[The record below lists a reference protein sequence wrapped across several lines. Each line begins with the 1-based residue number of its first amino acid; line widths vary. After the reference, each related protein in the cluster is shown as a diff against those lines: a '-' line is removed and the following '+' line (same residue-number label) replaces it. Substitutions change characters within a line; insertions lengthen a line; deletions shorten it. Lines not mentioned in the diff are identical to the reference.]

1 MNINEL
7 IKKHLNKVVK
17 EQQES
22 HISEDGTYMVLS
34 NLVQM
39 KNDIEKILSYK
50 HQTDFPKLVTG
61 EHAWA
66 GDHITTS
73 KDDIEEV
80 ANFID
85 SYFEQKNLSESKKD
99 LSEKCW
105 DGYKRIGS
113 KKKNGKTVPN
123 CVPTNESSGP
133 AQAAI
138 AINMKKKGV
147 EPKNKSEREMY
158 EAMEIDESKNC
169 PTDPAKWAASKAK
182 AKSKFD
188 VYPSAYANGFAAK
201 DYKAKGGGWKK
212 CKK

>member
-34 NLVQM
+34 NLVQI

-80 ANFID
+80 ANFMEG
-85 SYFEQKNLSESKKD
+85 YFDQKNLSEA
-99 LSEKCW
+99 E
-105 DGYKRIGS
+105 
-113 KKKNGKTVPN
+113 KKN
-123 CVPTNESSGP
+123 ESYG
-133 AQAAI
+133 
-138 AINMKKKGV
+138 
-147 EPKNKSEREMY
+147 
-158 EAMEIDESKNC
+158 EIDESKNT
-169 PTDPAKWAASKAK
+169 PTNPKLWATSLAWARSRY
-182 AKSKFD
+182 D
-188 VYPSAYANGFAAK
+188 VCPSAYCNGAAAK
-201 DYKAKGGGWKK
+201 RYKSKGGGWRKSKK
-212 CKK
+212 

>member
-22 HISEDGTYMVLS
+22 HITEDGTYMVLS
-34 NLVQM
+34 NLVQI

-85 SYFEQKNLSESKKD
+85 GYFEQKNLSEA
-99 LSEKCW
+99 
-105 DGYKRIGS
+105 
-113 KKKNGKTVPN
+113 KT
-123 CVPTNESSGP
+123 
-133 AQAAI
+133 
-138 AINMKKKGV
+138 KGV
-147 EPKNKSEREMY
+147 EPKNESY
-158 EAMEIDESKNC
+158 GEIDESKNT
-169 PTDPAKWAASKAK
+169 PTNPKLWAASLSWAR
-182 AKSKFD
+182 SRYD
-188 VYPSAYANGFAAK
+188 VCPSAYCNGAAAK
-201 DYKAKGGGWKK
+201 RYKSKGGGWRKSKK
-212 CKK
+212 

>member
-85 SYFEQKNLSESKKD
+85 GYFEQKNLSEA
-99 LSEKCW
+99 E
-105 DGYKRIGS
+105 
-113 KKKNGKTVPN
+113 
-123 CVPTNESSGP
+123 
-133 AQAAI
+133 
-138 AINMKKKGV
+138 KKG
-147 EPKNKSEREMY
+147 NKLCSRGMS
-158 EAMEIDESKNC
+158 A
-169 PTDPAKWAASKAK
+169 
-182 AKSKFD
+182 AKSKFK
-188 VYPSAYANGFAAK
+188 VYPSAYANGYAVQVC
-201 DYKAKGGGWKK
+201 KGKIKGLDGKK
-212 CKK
+212 HCSGSYCSGKK